1 MKKFLIIILSNL
13 IIISNLSAETFTV
26 ALKKAYKNNSELNA
40 ERENISISEQEL
52 KISMSSYF
60 PTITLEG
67 SKSQDETDKLTNR
80 DGSNATITD
89 VDTETKSISVTQ
101 TLFDFGRGADLSK
114 SKIGINLAKAKLL
127 KKEQDILYKTVAAY
141 TGLISANEKLEI
153 NRANIELLSRQVET
167 DRIRLERGQI
177 SLSDVSQS
185 ESSLAGAEASFIQA
199 QSDLLT
205 SKLNYENIIGPLGN
219 AQSLDKSSIISYQIP
234 GSLNSAIEQSKKSN
248 PDLIIAEMEYEQSK
262 KDTSIARSEL
272 VPTAKLS
279 LEKSYSDDLSATYD
293 ERDKETLKATVTWP
307 FYSGGKNL
315 ASLNKNKNIENRSRL
330 TLDSEIKQNQTNV
343 ASAWSNF
350 QSNKSLETQKNLLLN
365 NMIKKNQTD
374 VASAWSNYQSNKS
387 LLDSVRA
394 QVNAAEIANE
404 GIVAEYNSG
413 SDRTTLEVIQSNSLL
428 LNAQISLSDSE
439 RNYILSQFNLLK
451 SIGLL
456 NSEYLKLR

>member
-13 IIISNLSAETFTV
+13 FIISNLSAETFTA

-80 DGSNATITD
+80 NGSNATITD

-153 NRANIELLSRQVET
+153 NRANVELLSRQVET

-219 AQSLDKSSIISYQIP
+219 AQSLDKSSIMSFQIP

-350 QSNKSLETQKNLLLN
+350 QSNKSLLN
-365 NMIKKNQTD
+365 
-374 VASAWSNYQSNKS
+374 
-387 LLDSVRA
+387 SVQL
-394 QVNAAEIANE
+394 QVRAAEIANE
-404 GIVAEYNSG
+404 GITAEYNSG
-413 SDRTTLEVIQSNSLL
+413 SSGRTTLEVIQSNSLL
-428 LNAQISLSDSE
+428 LNAQISLADSE
-439 RNYILSQFNLLK
+439 RNFILSQFNLLK

-456 NSEYLKLR
+456 NSDYLKLR